1 MKIGEKEISD
11 LSDKELLEALSSYQE
26 AEDKRNDASK
36 HPKFD
41 KESPKYIGEFPPINP
56 EFAEIKKGLIEE
68 IEKRNLGKKVVTEE
82 VSKVEDVFPEVKP
95 VEEIKETIEVKKDNP
110 PKETIE
116 AVNHITETIT
126 LFYKKNEILK
136 YVCNLNIYT
145 QKEEIE
151 QLYQYTTE
159 G

>member
-26 AEDKRNDASK
+26 AEDKRNDAAK

-41 KESPKYIGEFPPINP
+41 KESPKYIGEFPSVNP

-68 IEKRNLGKKVVTEE
+68 IEKRDLGKKVVPEE
-82 VSKVEDVFPEVKP
+82 APKVEDVFPEAKP
-95 VEEIKETIEVKKDNP
+95 VEEVKEPEVKQDDP
-110 PKETIE
+110 PKEIIE
-116 AVNHITETIT
+116 AVNHITETIS
-126 LFYKKNEILK
+126 LFNKKNEILK